1 MALFQIICILLYLQ
15 QVPTREFRTQGAKQ
29 SDAYTLEEDR
39 WNDPERSLKLFYE
52 EYPVLRL
59 VGTDKRIHSNL

>member
-1 MALFQIICILLYLQ
+1 MALFQITCILLYLQ
-15 QVPTREFRTQGAKQ
+15 QVSTREFRTQGAKQ